1 MLKQG
6 TTFSLAVDFKGID
19 LDKVELIEF
28 IFRGGRKC
36 SSKFI
41 KQCSWPGEAQREAGG
56 SRIMVPWTEAETW
69 LVPGDG
75 TFYLD
80 TRITLTGVRD
90 QPATNLVALQMSR
103 TLFEPAEEPTEGAD
117 DP

>member
-6 TTFSLAVDFKGID
+6 TTFALAVDFSGVD
-19 LDKVELIEF
+19 LDQAERIEF
-28 IFRGGRKC
+28 IFRRGPTNA
-36 SSKFI
+36 SPLI
-41 KQCSWPGEAQREAGG
+41 KRCSWPGEAQREEGS
-56 SRIMVPWTEAETW
+56 SRILVPWAADETW

-80 TRITLTGVRD
+80 TRITLQDMRD
-90 QPATNLVALQMSR
+90 QPATNLVALRMER
-103 TLFEPAEEPTEGAD
+103 TLFEPTEGAD

>member
-6 TTFSLAVDFKGID
+6 TTFALAVDFTGLD
-19 LDKVELIEF
+19 LDKAERIEF
-28 IFRGGRKC
+28 IFRRGPTNA
-36 SSKFI
+36 SPLI
-41 KQCSWPGEAQREAGG
+41 KRCSWPGEAQREEGG
-56 SRIMVPWTEAETW
+56 SRILVPWAAAETW

-80 TRITLTGVRD
+80 TRITLPGVRD
-90 QPATNLVALQMSR
+90 QPATNLVALKMER
-103 TLFEPAEEPTEGAD
+103 TLFEPTEGAD

>member
-6 TTFSLAVDFKGID
+6 TTFALAVDFTGLD
-19 LDKVELIEF
+19 LDKAERIEF
-28 IFRGGRKC
+28 IFRRGPTNA
-36 SSKFI
+36 SPLI
-41 KQCSWPGEAQREAGG
+41 KRCSWPGEAVREEGG
-56 SRIMVPWTEAETW
+56 SRILVPWTEAETW

-80 TRITLTGVRD
+80 TRITLRGVRD
-90 QPATNLVALQMSR
+90 QPATNLVALRMER
-103 TLFEPAEEPTEGAD
+103 TLFEPTEGAD

>member
-6 TTFSLAVDFKGID
+6 TTFALAVDFSGVD
-19 LDKVELIEF
+19 MDKAERIEF
-28 IFRGGRKC
+28 IFRRGPTNA
-36 SSKFI
+36 SPLI
-41 KQCSWPGEAQREAGG
+41 KRCSWPGEATREEGG
-56 SRIMVPWTEAETW
+56 RIIVPWTEAETW

-80 TRITLTGVRD
+80 TRITLQGVRD
-90 QPATNLVALQMSR
+90 QPATNLVALQMTR
-103 TLFEPAEEPTEGAD
+103 TLFEPTEGAD

>member
-6 TTFSLAVDFKGID
+6 TTFALAVDFSGVD
-19 LDKVELIEF
+19 LDKAERIEF
-28 IFRGGRKC
+28 IFRRGPTNA
-36 SSKFI
+36 SPLI
-41 KQCSWPGEAQREAGG
+41 KRCSWPGGAQREEGG
-56 SRIMVPWTEAETW
+56 SRILVPWTEAETW

-80 TRITLTGVRD
+80 TRITLRGVRD
-90 QPATNLVALQMSR
+90 QPATNLVALKMER
-103 TLFEPAEEPTEGAD
+103 TLFEPTEGAD

>member
-6 TTFSLAVDFKGID
+6 TTFALAVDFSGVD
-19 LDKVELIEF
+19 LDKAERIEF
-28 IFRGGRKC
+28 IFRRGPTNA
-36 SSKFI
+36 SPLI
-41 KQCSWPGEAQREAGG
+41 KRCSWPGEAQREEGG
-56 SRIMVPWTEAETW
+56 SRILVPWTEAETW

-80 TRITLTGVRD
+80 TRITLRGVRD
-90 QPATNLVALQMSR
+90 QPATNLVALRMER
-103 TLFEPAEEPTEGAD
+103 TLFEPTEGAD

>member
-6 TTFSLAVDFKGID
+6 TTFALAVDFTGLD
-19 LDKVELIEF
+19 LDKAERIEF
-28 IFRGGRKC
+28 IFRRGPTNA
-36 SSKFI
+36 SPLI
-41 KQCSWPGEAQREAGG
+41 KRFSWPGEAQREEGG
-56 SRIMVPWTEAETW
+56 SRILVPWTEAETW

-80 TRITLTGVRD
+80 TRITLRGVRD
-90 QPATNLVALQMSR
+90 QPATNLVALRMER
-103 TLFEPAEEPTEGAD
+103 TLFEPTEGAD

>member
-6 TTFSLAVDFKGID
+6 TTFALAVDFTGLD
-19 LDKVELIEF
+19 LDKAERIEF
-28 IFRGGRKC
+28 IFRRGPTNA
-36 SSKFI
+36 SPLI
-41 KQCSWPGEAQREAGG
+41 KRSVWPGEAVREEGG
-56 SRIMVPWTEAETW
+56 SRILVPWTEAETW

-80 TRITLTGVRD
+80 TRITLQGVRD
-90 QPATNLVALQMSR
+90 QPATNLVALQMTR
-103 TLFEPAEEPTEGAD
+103 TLFEPAEGAD

>member
-6 TTFSLAVDFKGID
+6 TTFALAVDFDGLD
-19 LDKVELIEF
+19 LDKAERIEF
-28 IFRGGRKC
+28 IFRRGPTNA
-36 SSKFI
+36 SPLI
-41 KQCSWPGEAQREAGG
+41 KRCSWPGEAAREEGG
-56 SRIMVPWTEAETW
+56 SRILVPWTEAETW
-69 LVPGDG
+69 LVHGDG

>member
-6 TTFSLAVDFKGID
+6 TTFALAVDFTGLD
-19 LDKVELIEF
+19 LDKAERIEF
-28 IFRGGRKC
+28 IFRRGPTNA
-36 SSKFI
+36 SPLI
-41 KQCSWPGEAQREAGG
+41 KRCSWPGEAVREEGG
-56 SRIMVPWTEAETW
+56 SRILVPWAAAETW

-80 TRITLTGVRD
+80 TRITLRGVCD
-90 QPATNLVALQMSR
+90 QPATNLVALQMTR
-103 TLFEPAEEPTEGAD
+103 TLFEPAEGAD

>member
-6 TTFSLAVDFKGID
+6 TTFALAVDFTGLD
-19 LDKVELIEF
+19 LDKAERIEF
-28 IFRGGRKC
+28 IFRRGPTNA
-36 SSKFI
+36 SPLI
-41 KQCSWPGEAQREAGG
+41 KRCSWPGEAAREEGG
-56 SRIMVPWTEAETW
+56 SRILVPWTEAETW

-80 TRITLTGVRD
+80 TRITLRGVRD
-90 QPATNLVALQMSR
+90 QPATNLVALQMAR
-103 TLFEPAEEPTEGAD
+103 TLFEPAEGAD

>member
-6 TTFSLAVDFKGID
+6 TTFALAVDFTGLD
-19 LDKVELIEF
+19 LDKAERIEF
-28 IFRGGRKC
+28 IFRRGPTNT
-36 SSKFI
+36 SPLI
-41 KQCSWPGEAQREAGG
+41 KRCSWPGEAVREEGG
-56 SRIMVPWTEAETW
+56 SRI

-80 TRITLTGVRD
+80 TRITLQGVRD
-90 QPATNLVALQMSR
+90 QPATNLVALKMER
-103 TLFEPAEEPTEGAD
+103 TLFEPAEGAD

>member
-6 TTFSLAVDFKGID
+6 TTFALAVDFSGVD
-19 LDKVELIEF
+19 LDKAERIEF
-28 IFRGGRKC
+28 IFRRGPTNA
-36 SSKFI
+36 SPLI
-41 KQCSWPGEAQREAGG
+41 KRCSWPGEAAREEGG
-56 SRIMVPWTEAETW
+56 NRILVPWAAAETW

-80 TRITLTGVRD
+80 TRITLQGVRD
-90 QPATNLVALQMSR
+90 QPATNLVALQMTR
-103 TLFEPAEEPTEGAD
+103 TLFEPAEGAD

>member
-6 TTFSLAVDFKGID
+6 TNFALAVDFTGLD
-19 LDKVELIEF
+19 LDKAERIEF
-28 IFRGGRKC
+28 IFRRGPTNA
-36 SSKFI
+36 SPLI
-41 KQCSWPGEAQREAGG
+41 KRCSWPGEAAREEG
-56 SRIMVPWTEAETW
+56 SNRILVPWTEAETW

-80 TRITLTGVRD
+80 TRITLQGVRD
-90 QPATNLVALQMSR
+90 QPATNLVALRMER
-103 TLFEPAEEPTEGAD
+103 TLFEPMEGAD

>member
-19 LDKVELIEF
+19 LDQAERIEF
-28 IFRGGRKC
+28 IFRRGPT
-36 SSKFI
+36 STSPLI
-41 KQCSWPGEAQREAGG
+41 KRCSWPGEAVREEGG
-56 SRIMVPWTEAETW
+56 SRILVPWTEAETW

-80 TRITLTGVRD
+80 TRITLQGVRD
-90 QPATNLVALQMSR
+90 QPATNLVALRMER
-103 TLFEPAEEPTEGAD
+103 TLFEPTEGAD

>member
-6 TTFSLAVDFKGID
+6 TTFALAVDFSGVD
-19 LDKVELIEF
+19 LDQAERIEF
-28 IFRGGRKC
+28 IFRRGPTNA
-36 SSKFI
+36 SPLI
-41 KQCSWPGEAQREAGG
+41 KRCSWPGEAAREEGG
-56 SRIMVPWTEAETW
+56 SRILVPWTEAETW

-80 TRITLTGVRD
+80 TRITLQGVRD
-90 QPATNLVALQMSR
+90 QPATNLVALRMER
-103 TLFEPAEEPTEGAD
+103 TLFEPTEGAD

>member
-6 TTFSLAVDFKGID
+6 TTFSLAVDFSGVD
-19 LDKVELIEF
+19 LDKAERIEF
-28 IFRGGRKC
+28 IFRRGPTNA
-36 SSKFI
+36 SPLI
-41 KQCSWPGEAQREAGG
+41 KRCSWPGEAAREEGG
-56 SRIMVPWTEAETW
+56 SRILVPWEAAETW

-80 TRITLTGVRD
+80 TRITLQGVHD
-90 QPATNLVALQMSR
+90 QPATNLVALQMTR
-103 TLFEPAEEPTEGAD
+103 TLFEPAEGAD

>member
-19 LDKVELIEF
+19 LDKVEHIEF
-28 IFRGGRKC
+28 IFRGGRKY

-41 KQCSWPGEAQREAGG
+41 KQCSWPGEAQREEGG
-56 SRIMVPWTEAETW
+56 SRILVPWTEAETW

-75 TFYLD
+75 TF
-80 TRITLTGVRD
+80 TLNGSQWVSVTSGSSSYSEC
-90 QPATNLVALQMSR
+90 ASVAIYR
-103 TLFEPAEEPTEGAD
+103 V
-117 DP
+117 